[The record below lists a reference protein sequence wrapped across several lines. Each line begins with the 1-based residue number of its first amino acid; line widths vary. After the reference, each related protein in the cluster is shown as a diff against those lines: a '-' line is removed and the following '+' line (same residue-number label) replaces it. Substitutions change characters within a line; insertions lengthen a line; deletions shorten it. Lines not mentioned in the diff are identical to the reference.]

1 MNDLGPRKHKW
12 INQRK
17 RRRNKRT
24 VDSTLI
30 EWYKNDYIAGV
41 HLARLSLRSVQYILL
56 VNAEEFLEL
65 VSTPS
70 CLFQV
75 KKLVMLR

>member
-56 VNAEEFLEL
+56 VNAERFLEL
-65 VSTPS
+65 VSTTS